1 MRSPAMHPQER
12 LGKPDMRNSLVFML
26 LGGLALG
33 AASAQAQPP
42 APGLAPR
49 TTLPAAPAPVR
60 RSAPVAKALPAVQ
73 PATAPRAGAG
83 DIGWSCLLEPSNRV
97 DVASEVPG
105 VLDAVLVERGASV
118 RRGGTL
124 ARLRSSVE
132 EAAVTLAR
140 AKADFGGRKSS
151 RNNELAAEEMISTH
165 EKDEFET
172 EAAIARLE
180 LREAEERLRMRQIL
194 SPVDGIVVQR
204 HKSAGEYVGDEPVF
218 TLVRVDPLYVEVVV
232 PASRYGAIRKGMIAT
247 VRPEKPVGGAYKAR
261 VSIVDPVVDA
271 ASGTFGVRLTLP
283 NPNNA
288 LPAGLKCS
296 VSFE

>member
-1 MRSPAMHPQER
+1 MHSQER
-12 LGKPDMRNSLVFML
+12 LGKPDMRKSFVFMLAGSLVF
-26 LGGLALG
+26 G
-33 AASAQAQPP
+33 AAAVSAQP
-42 APGLAPR
+42 APAGVAPR
-49 TTLPAAPAPVR
+49 TTLPAAPAAAR
-60 RSAPVAKALPAVQ
+60 RAPPSALL
-73 PATAPRAGAG
+73 PATAPRAGVG
-83 DIGWSCLLEPSNRV
+83 DIGWSCLLEPSSRV

-105 VLDAVLVERGASV
+105 VLDAVLVERGAAV

-124 ARLRSSVE
+124 ARLRSGVE

-140 AKADFGGRKSS
+140 AKADFGVRKSS
-151 RNNELAAEEMISTH
+151 RNNELAVEEMISTH

-180 LREAEERLRMRQIL
+180 LREAEQRLRMRQIL

-218 TLVRVDPLYVEVVV
+218 TLVRVDPLHVEVVV
-232 PASRYGAIRKGMIAT
+232 PASRYGSIRKGMVAT

-288 LPAGLKCS
+288 LPAGLKCA